1 MEDGRIVNYGEKRKE
16 RREERKEESKS
27 ERSQQH
33 VYVKSE
39 YLLKKLDFF
48 LLTDELSLTAISKV
62 EF

>member
-1 MEDGRIVNYGEKRKE
+1 MNYGEKRKE